1 VRVRA
6 RACECV
12 CLCAYVHAS
21 VCACVR
27 ACTYVHASVCVCVC
41 VSEFV
46 HMYVC
51 VVLCITCSM
60 LSISL
65 QISQSIMF
73 LLLMMLIGNITGLPW
88 LVYQTL
94 VIEECHGFNKQVCIV
109 MCY

>member
-1 VRVRA
+1 MSVCV

-12 CLCAYVHAS
+12 C
-21 VCACVR
+21 VR
-27 ACTYVHASVCVCVC
+27 ACVYVRACECVCVCVC

-51 VVLCITCSM
+51 VVLYITRSM
-60 LSISL
+60 LLISL
-65 QISQSIMF
+65 QISRSIVF